1 MKKNVRIFVAGHNG
15 MVGSAIVRALI
26 KNGYTK
32 IITRTKKQ
40 LNLLDKK
47 KTSMFLE
54 KNKPNFIFIAA
65 AKVGGILANNK
76 FKSDF
81 LYENLTIQNNLIN
94 GAFSNNIKNLMFLGS
109 SCIYPK
115 NCKKPIKEKY
125 LLTGVLEETNE
136 AYAIAKIAGL
146 KLCEYYNN
154 SFKTNYRVLMPTNLY
169 GINDDYHEQD
179 SHVIPAL
186 ISKLYKAKKN
196 KKKIVKIWGSGKPKR
211 DFMYVDDLADACI
224 FFMNKNLKNQFLNI
238 GSGKSYTILKITK
251 IIKKILN
258 YEGEIRTDISKPDG
272 TLDKS
277 LDISKATVLGWKG
290 SQTTLEDGLRL
301 TIIDYIKKFHEK

>member
-1 MKKNVRIFVAGHNG
+1 
-15 MVGSAIVRALI
+15 
-26 KNGYTK
+26 
-32 IITRTKKQ
+32 
-40 LNLLDKK
+40 
-47 KTSMFLE
+47 MFLE

-94 GAFSNNIKNLMFLGS
+94 GALSNNIKNLMFLGS

-169 GINDDYHEQD
+169 GINDNYHEQN

-211 DFMYVDDLADACI
+211 DFMYVDDLAEACI

-258 YEGEIRTDISKPDG
+258 YEGEIITDISKPDG

-301 TIIDYIKKFHEK
+301 TIIDYVKKFHEK

>member
-1 MKKNVRIFVAGHNG
+1 MKKNVRIFVAGHSG

-169 GINDDYHEQD
+169 GINDNYHEQD

-211 DFMYVDDLADACI
+211 DFMYVDDLAEACI

>member
-211 DFMYVDDLADACI
+211 DFMYVDDLAEACI

>member
-169 GINDDYHEQD
+169 GINDNYHQQN

-211 DFMYVDDLADACI
+211 DFMYVDDLAEACI